1 MTKKVENPSRV
12 KVLSIEGGTAKNVV
26 TPKCTMV
33 VEGDIDVKEGDGI
46 TVTKADGKTTIVAE
60 GQGAHGSTPE
70 KGVNAAVKL
79 FEAVKDAGIGG
90 DVEDMIRFILE
101 KIGTETNGK
110 SLDICWTDEET
121 GETTVNL
128 GVVKCTDQELFFTL
142 DIRYPKNG
150 DRDTLV
156 ANVKKH
162 AEEYGLTAEVGS
174 EGKLLY
180 VPKDSELIQKLMN
193 VYKEETGRDEQP
205 IAIGGGTYAKA
216 FDNMVAFGPTFPG
229 EPDVIHQPNECGDV
243 NKMMLSYQILA
254 AAMYEIA
261 RK

>member
-1 MTKKVENPSRV
+1 
-12 KVLSIEGGTAKNVV
+12 
-26 TPKCTMV
+26 MV
-33 VEGDIDVKEGDGI
+33 VEGDLDVKEADGI

-70 KGVNAAVKL
+70 KGVNAAIKL
-79 FEAVKDAGIGG
+79 FEAVKDAGIDG
-90 DVEDMIRFILE
+90 DLGQMITFILE

-128 GVVKCTDQELFFTL
+128 GVVKCTEEELFFTL

-150 DRDTLV
+150 DRDTLI
-156 ANVKKH
+156 ATMKKQ
-162 AEEYGLTAEVGS
+162 AEAYGLNADVES

-193 VYKEETGRDEQP
+193 VYKEETGRDDQP

-229 EPDVIHQPNECGDV
+229 EPDVIHQPNECADV
-243 NKMMLSYQILA
+243 DNMMLSYQILA

-261 RK
+261 QK

>member
-1 MTKKVENPSRV
+1 M
-12 KVLSIEGGTAKNVV
+12 
-26 TPKCTMV
+26 
-33 VEGDIDVKEGDGI
+33 
-46 TVTKADGKTTIVAE
+46 
-60 GQGAHGSTPE
+60 GAHGSTPE

-90 DVEDMIRFILE
+90 DLEQMIHFILE

-121 GETTVNL
+121 GQTTLNL
-128 GVVKCTDQELFFTL
+128 GVVE
-142 DIRYPKNG
+142 
-150 DRDTLV
+150 
-156 ANVKKH
+156 
-162 AEEYGLTAEVGS
+162 S

-180 VPKDSELIQKLMN
+180 VPKDSELIQKLMR
-193 VYKEETGRDEQP
+193 VYKEETGRDDQP

-229 EPDVIHQPNECGDV
+229 EPDVIHQPNECADV
-243 NKMMLSYQILA
+243 EKMMLSYQIIA

-261 RK
+261 QK

>member
-1 MTKKVENPSRV
+1 M
-12 KVLSIEGGTAKNVV
+12 NVV

-33 VEGDIDVKEGDGI
+33 VEGDIDVKKRRHHRHKSRWKDY
-46 TVTKADGKTTIVAE
+46 DVAE

-70 KGVNAAVKL
+70 KGGQCGSETFRSSKRRGNRRRCGRHDPL
-79 FEAVKDAGIGG
+79 HPGKDWNRDKRQVSGY
-90 DVEDMIRFILE
+90 L
-101 KIGTETNGK
+101 
-110 SLDICWTDEET
+110 LTDEET

-180 VPKDSELIQKLMN
+180 VPKDFRAHSEADECIQRRDRKRRAADRHRRRYIRKGIQQHGC
-193 VYKEETGRDEQP
+193 VRTDIPGR
-205 IAIGGGTYAKA
+205 A
-216 FDNMVAFGPTFPG
+216 
-229 EPDVIHQPNECGDV
+229 DVIHQPNECGDV
-243 NKMMLSYQILA
+243 QQKMLFLPDSGGGKCTK
-254 AAMYEIA
+254 IA